1 MNMKNF
7 KYIAIA
13 AVAVALAGCDFF
25 DSKSPSAMDAAQV
38 FSNPNSTEQ
47 VIAGVYEQ
55 FGQDKSYRNR
65 LACGYQG
72 MNTDVEHG
80 NKNSGKAE
88 WNIYAMTPTSGDLS
102 TANGKDPWGYLNSAI
117 ERCNN
122 IIEGI
127 EQYGDTMPT
136 TDEKKKDAVARMR
149 YMLGEAY
156 FLRSFCYL
164 QMVQLWG
171 DVPARFTSISKDEA
185 GMKTKKSDR
194 TDVLK
199 HIRQDLKTA
208 ARLMPWSS
216 ECPGTASNYTGRP
229 SKGAAYA
236 LLARVDLTYAG
247 KGVRPA
253 TWKNGPEFLVSDP
266 TLRQELNTEVMWACA
281 QIMNNAN
288 EATKFETNY
297 EDIFKKICADE
308 TTYYNSEVFWEIAFA
323 DGSRG
328 QVLQYNC
335 TKVDKAIGGLM
346 NNEGGSS
353 NSSVCIVPTLYYD
366 YEASDVRRDVTM
378 ARYIWIY
385 DDGTEYNSD
394 PEKVK
399 LAFPGVDVDNKE
411 KFLYQKQ
418 CMPNAWY
425 ANKYRVEWM
434 TRNRTGNDDGVNF
447 PIIRYTDVLLM
458 AAEAS
463 IGGIGGDKPT
473 NTYGIDGKACFD
485 QVRSRAHASTKELN
499 MANLQE
505 ERKLEFTGEY
515 IRKYDL
521 MRWGILKETLIAAH
535 ERLANMNNHAGEFAE
550 LQDTLFIKYKYVG
563 EEYSYA
569 AGIKGF
575 VIDSTYGMEKKELGT
590 PSYYN
595 KDNGWMKG
603 NLYYSS
609 SSGRV
614 LAPDNYMLFDPEYPD
629 RLNGRQYWPIFT
641 VNVGQSE
648 GALWNDY
655 DYVDAAE

>member
-1 MNMKNF
+1 MKNV

-13 AVAVALAGCDFF
+13 AITVALAGCNFF
-25 DSKSPSAMDAAQV
+25 DSQSPSAMDAASV
-38 FSNPNSTEQ
+38 FSNVNSTEQ

-80 NKNSGKAE
+80 SKNSGKAE
-88 WNIYAMTPTSGDLS
+88 WNIYSMTPTSGDLS
-102 TANGKDPWGYLNSAI
+102 TATGKDPWGYLNTAI
-117 ERCNN
+117 ERTNN

-127 EQYGDTMPT
+127 EEYGDT
-136 TDEKKKDAVARMR
+136 TDAKMK

-171 DVPARFTSISKDEA
+171 DVPARFVSISKDED
-185 GMKTKKSDR
+185 GLNTPKSDR
-194 TDVLK
+194 VNVLK
-199 HIRQDLKTA
+199 QLRVDLKKSA
-208 ARLMPWSS
+208 ELMPWSS
-216 ECPGTASNYTGRP
+216 DCPGSAKNYTGRP

-236 LLARVDLTYAG
+236 LLARVDLMYAG
-247 KGVRPA
+247 KGVRPDS
-253 TWKNGPEFLVSDP
+253 WKNGPVFLVDDAA
-266 TLRQELNTEVMWACA
+266 LRSELNTEVMWACA
-281 QIMNNAN
+281 QILGNGN
-288 EATKFETNY
+288 EVGKFQTNY

-308 TTYYNSEVFWEIAFA
+308 TNYYNSEVFWEIAFA

-335 TKVDKAIGGLM
+335 TKIDKAVGGLK

-366 YEASDVRRDVTM
+366 YEEGDVRRDVTM
-378 ARYIWIY
+378 ARYIWVY
-385 DDGTEYNSD
+385 DNGSEFNSD

-399 LAFPGVDVDNKE
+399 LAFPNIDVDNNE

-418 CMPNAWY
+418 CMIDAWY

-434 TRNRTGNDDGVNF
+434 NRNRTGNDDGVNF
-447 PIIRYTDVLLM
+447 PIIRYADVLLM

-463 IGGIGGDKPT
+463 IGGIGGDIPT
-473 NTYGIDGKACFD
+473 NTYGVDGAACFNK
-485 QVRSRAHASTKELN
+485 VRTRAGVGTKELT

-535 ERLANMNNHAGEFAE
+535 ERLANMNNHEGEFEE
-550 LQDTLFIKYKYVG
+550 LQDTLYIKYKYVG
-563 EEYSYA
+563 DEYSLS

-575 VIDSTYGMEKKELGT
+575 VIDSVYGLNKGELGQ
-590 PSYYN
+590 PSCYSSE
-595 KDNGWMKG
+595 NGWRKG
-603 NLYYSS
+603 SLYAG
-609 SSGRV
+609 SSGRE
-614 LAPDNYMLFDPEYPD
+614 LAPDNYELFDREYPD
-629 RLNGRQYWPIFT
+629 RLNGRQYWPIFS
-641 VNVGQSE
+641 VNVGQSN

-655 DYVDAAE
+655 DYAASDSAE

>member
-1 MNMKNF
+1 MKTF

-13 AVAVALAGCDFF
+13 AVAVAFTACDFF

-55 FGQDKSYRNR
+55 FGQDKSFRNR

-72 MNTDVEHG
+72 MNSDVEHG
-80 NKNSGKAE
+80 TKNSGRAD
-88 WNIYAMTPTSGDLS
+88 WNTYAMTPTSGDLS
-102 TANGKDPWGYLNSAI
+102 TANGKDPWGYLNTAI

-127 EQYGDTMPT
+127 EEYGNLEDSKM
-136 TDEKKKDAVARMR
+136 K

-156 FLRSFCYL
+156 FLRSFCYF

-171 DVPARFTSISKDEA
+171 DVPARFVSISKDAE
-185 GMKTKKSDR
+185 GLKTKKSDR
-194 TDVLK
+194 TNVLAQLR
-199 HIRQDLKTA
+199 IDLKKA
-208 ARLMPWSS
+208 ADYMPWSS
-216 ECPGTASNYTGRP
+216 ECPGTAANYTGRP

-253 TWKNGPEFLVSDP
+253 TWQKGPEFLVEDA

-281 QIMNNAN
+281 QILNKSDETA
-288 EATKFETNY
+288 KFQSNY

-308 TTYYNSEVFWEIAFA
+308 TNYYNSEVFWEIAFA

-335 TKVDKAIGGLM
+335 TKMSDAVGGLK

-353 NSSVCIVPTLYYD
+353 NSSVGIVPTLYYD
-366 YEASDVRRDVTM
+366 FEAGDVRRDVTM
-378 ARYIWIY
+378 ARYIWVY
-385 DDGTEYNSD
+385 DNGSKLNSD
-394 PEKVK
+394 PDKVAI
-399 LAFPGVDVDNKE
+399 AFPE
-411 KFLYQKQ
+411 KGTDAKILYQKNQ
-418 CMPNAWY
+418 SVGDWY

-434 TRNRTGNDDGVNF
+434 KRNRTGNDDGINF
-447 PIIRYTDVLLM
+447 PIIRYADVLLM

-463 IGGIGGDKPT
+463 IGGIGGDLPT

-485 QVRSRAHASTKELN
+485 RVRTRAKVATKPLT

-515 IRKYDL
+515 LRKYDL
-521 MRWGILKETLIAAH
+521 MRWGILKETLLKAH
-535 ERLANMNNHAGEFAE
+535 ERLAQMDKHEGDFAG
-550 LQDTLFIKYKYVG
+550 LQDTIYFKYKYVG
-563 EEYSYA
+563 DEYSFA
-569 AGIKGF
+569 TGIKGF
-575 VIDSTYGMEKKELGT
+575 VIDSVYGLNKNELGLPPT
-590 PSYYN
+590 
-595 KDNGWMKG
+595 
-603 NLYYSS
+603 YSS
-609 SSGRV
+609 GWVKSCIYETSSGRE
-614 LAPDNYMLFDPEYPD
+614 LAPDNYMLFDREFPE
-629 RLNGRQYWPIFT
+629 RLDGRQYWPIFS

-655 DYVDAAE
+655 DYANIGE

>member
-1 MNMKNF
+1 MKTL

-13 AVAVALAGCDFF
+13 AAAVTLAGCNFF
-25 DSKSPSAMDAAQV
+25 DSSSPSAMDAAQV
-38 FSNPNSTEQ
+38 FSNVNSTEQ

-80 NKNSGKAE
+80 SKNSGTAE

-127 EQYGDTMPT
+127 EQYGDT
-136 TDEKKKDAVARMR
+136 TDSKMR
-149 YMLGEAY
+149 YLLGEAY
-156 FLRSFCYL
+156 FLRSFCYF
-164 QMVQLWG
+164 QMVQIWG
-171 DVPARFTSISKDEA
+171 DVPARFTSISKDES
-185 GMKTKKSDR
+185 GLKMKKSDR

-199 HIRQDLKTA
+199 QIRIDLKKA
-208 ARLMPWSS
+208 AELMPWSS
-216 ECPGTASNYTGRP
+216 ECPGTAANYTGRP

-253 TWKNGPEFLVSDP
+253 TWKQGPEFLVDDAS
-266 TLRQELNTEVMWACA
+266 LRQELNTEVMWACA
-281 QIMNNAN
+281 QIINNSN
-288 EATKFETNY
+288 EAVKFQDNY

-308 TTYYNSEVFWEIAFA
+308 TNYYNSEVFWEIAFA

-328 QVLQYNC
+328 QVLQYNS
-335 TKVDKAIGGLM
+335 TKVDKALGGLK

-353 NSSVCIVPTLYYD
+353 NSAVTIVPTLYYD
-366 YEASDVRRDVTM
+366 FEDGDVRRDVTI
-378 ARYIWIY
+378 ARYIWVY
-385 DDGTEYNSD
+385 DDGTEFSD
-394 PEKVK
+394 DVEKVK
-399 LAFPGVDVDNKE
+399 HAFPTVDVDNHE
-411 KFLYQKQ
+411 KFLYQKRTSIDS
-418 CMPNAWY
+418 WY

-434 TRNRTGNDDGVNF
+434 TRNRTGNDDGINF
-447 PIIRYTDVLLM
+447 PIIRYADVLLM

-463 IGGIGGDKPT
+463 IGGIGGDMPT

-485 QVRSRAHASTKELN
+485 RVRARAHASTKELS
-499 MANLQE
+499 MANIQE

-515 IRKYDL
+515 VRKYDL

-535 ERLANMNNHAGEFAE
+535 ERLANMNNHADEFAE
-550 LQDTLFIKYKYVG
+550 LQDTVYYHYKYVG
-563 EEYSYA
+563 DEYSFA

-575 VIDSTYGMEKKELGT
+575 VMDSIFGLKKGELGS
-590 PSYYN
+590 PSYTLT
-595 KDNGWMKG
+595 GGVKG
-603 NLYYSS
+603 SLYSS
-609 SSGRV
+609 DSKGRN
-614 LAPDNYMLFDPEYPD
+614 LAPDNYMLFDREYPD
-629 RLNGRQYWPIFT
+629 RLNGRQYWPIFS

-655 DYVDAAE
+655 DYVE